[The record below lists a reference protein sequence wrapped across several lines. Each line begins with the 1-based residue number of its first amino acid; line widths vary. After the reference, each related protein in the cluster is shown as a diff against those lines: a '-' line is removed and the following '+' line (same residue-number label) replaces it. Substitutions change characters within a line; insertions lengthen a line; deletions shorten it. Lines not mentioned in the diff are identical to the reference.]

1 MGVCAHLHSV
11 LPQPGACELAVEACM
26 AFGLRVGAWSRG
38 QMRARY
44 AAQVDVVALHLAL
57 VLVPSLVLTHSLIL
71 LRYLAWSC

>member
-1 MGVCAHLHSV
+1 
-11 LPQPGACELAVEACM
+11 M